1 MKTKSSRFV
10 WGLTFLLL
18 INVFACSRSTQAP
31 ADRESAASLP
41 EQVKAAATP
50 IAGQKDSEVS
60 NQLPVRFQ
68 SPSYTLNKESAAE
81 DVLDVEDEFIVK
93 VGADIS
99 STSGSVVLR
108 DIMKQLAALK
118 SMNVSWASDV
128 DQYSY
133 VDVDIRADDD
143 FFQSIDN
150 LLRQRDYFH
159 EVHGNT
165 IVIKYKETRK
175 FHVAMPFLNSNYS
188 SSVGAK
194 VSDNSQS
201 KIDSNNNAFDIWANI
216 KANLDQVLQIWEDTA
231 AATAPAP
238 SSTPTAQAG
247 TYGADATTA
256 GSAGAT
262 PAPKVSRPQSQKGY
276 YTIDKPVGLITV
288 TAPRNILTKVEN
300 YLNNLKTEL
309 YKQISIEAKIL
320 EVNVEDST
328 KVGIDWENLLNESPF
343 TINANFGPSSIHQPF
358 GPSSAR
364 SFTIS
369 GKTFNLLVSAIEKQG
384 RTKILANPRI
394 SVMNGQ
400 PALINVG
407 KQVTFVKKVTKTT
420 NADLLSTEYEVET
433 QEKTS
438 GIVMSVVPTI
448 MENNEIILNL
458 IPVTSTLQEPIP
470 TQSFGD
476 AQVGLPVVNVREMST
491 IVRVRQGEML
501 VVGGLIDSNDD
512 NTDANVPLLGRLPL
526 IGRLFSVESKLK
538 TRKELVILLKPE
550 IIS

>member
-10 WGLTFLLL
+10 WGLTLLL
-18 INVFACSRSTQAP
+18 LTNVFACSPSAQAP
-31 ADRESAASLP
+31 MDRESAASQP
-41 EQVKAAATP
+41 EQVKASATP
-50 IAGQKDSEVS
+50 ITSQKDSEIS
-60 NQLPVRFQ
+60 SQLPVRFQ
-68 SPSYTLNKESAAE
+68 SPSYSLNNESTAGDLLGTE
-81 DVLDVEDEFIVK
+81 EEFTVK

-108 DIMKQLAALK
+108 DIMKKLAALK
-118 SMNVSWASDV
+118 NMNVSWASDV

-143 FFQSIDN
+143 FFKSIDN

-165 IVIKYKETRK
+165 IIVKYKETRK
-175 FHVAMPFLNSNYS
+175 FHVAMPFLNSSYS
-188 SSVGAK
+188 SSVGAR

-201 KIDSNNNAFDIWANI
+201 NIDSKNNTFDIWANI
-216 KANLDQVLQIWEDTA
+216 KNNLDQVLQIWENSA
-231 AATAPAP
+231 AENAPVQPPTPAAQAAQTSTNSSETTPPAP
-238 SSTPTAQAG
+238 T
-247 TYGADATTA
+247 
-256 GSAGAT
+256 
-262 PAPKVSRPQSQKGY
+262 PKVSRPQSAKGY

-288 TAPRNILTKVEN
+288 TAPRNILAKVES

-320 EVNVEDST
+320 EVNVEDT
-328 KVGIDWENLLNESPF
+328 KKVGIDWDSLLNGSSF
-343 TINANFGPSSIHQPF
+343 DITANFGPSSFNNPF
-358 GPSSAR
+358 GELGTRSLIISSK
-364 SFTIS
+364 S
-369 GKTFNLLVSAIEKQG
+369 FNLLVSAIEKQG
-384 RTKILANPRI
+384 QTKILANPRI

-420 NADLLSTEYEVET
+420 SSEQLTTSYEVET
-433 QEKTS
+433 EEKNS

-458 IPVTSTLQEPIP
+458 IPVTSTLEEPIEYK
-470 TQSFGD
+470 SFGD

-491 IVRVRQGEML
+491 IVRIKQGEML

-512 NTDANVPLLGRLPL
+512 NADSNVPLLGHLPL
-526 IGRLFSVESKLK
+526 IGKLFSSENKTK

>member
-1 MKTKSSRFV
+1 
-10 WGLTFLLL
+10 
-18 INVFACSRSTQAP
+18 
-31 ADRESAASLP
+31 
-41 EQVKAAATP
+41 
-50 IAGQKDSEVS
+50 
-60 NQLPVRFQ
+60 
-68 SPSYTLNKESAAE
+68 
-81 DVLDVEDEFIVK
+81 
-93 VGADIS
+93 
-99 STSGSVVLR
+99 
-108 DIMKQLAALK
+108 
-118 SMNVSWASDV
+118 
-128 DQYSY
+128 
-133 VDVDIRADDD
+133 
-143 FFQSIDN
+143 
-150 LLRQRDYFH
+150 
-159 EVHGNT
+159 
-165 IVIKYKETRK
+165 
-175 FHVAMPFLNSNYS
+175 
-188 SSVGAK
+188 
-194 VSDNSQS
+194 
-201 KIDSNNNAFDIWANI
+201 
-216 KANLDQVLQIWEDTA
+216 
-231 AATAPAP
+231 
-238 SSTPTAQAG
+238 
-247 TYGADATTA
+247 
-256 GSAGAT
+256 
-262 PAPKVSRPQSQKGY
+262 
-276 YTIDKPVGLITV
+276 
-288 TAPRNILTKVEN
+288 VEN

-512 NTDANVPLLGRLPL
+512 NSDANVPLLGRLPL
-526 IGRLFSVESKLK
+526 IGKLFSLESKLK